1 MVVMSA
7 AAHTI
12 RAQFQ
17 PEVDEF
23 IDDLTMFASGSYLS
37 EEDKELWDEP
47 FDPSVLPELRKMLEH
62 YLDEVDALGSQPEDQ
77 QLVGLVG
84 PFYERLEAFNVRHAD
99 AVLEPEEKADIETLV
114 IRVCTA
120 AGATD
125 EALEALPDFE

>member
-47 FDPSVLPELRKMLEH
+47 F
-62 YLDEVDALGSQPEDQ
+62 DEVDALGSQPEDQ

-125 EALEALPDFE
+125 EALEALPEFE

>member
-1 MVVMSA
+1 MVAMSA
-7 AAHTI
+7 AAHKI

-17 PEVDEF
+17 SEVDEF

-37 EEDKELWDEP
+37 EDDKDLWDEP
-47 FDPSVLPELRKMLEH
+47 FDPAVLPELRVMLEAF
-62 YLDEVDALGSQPEDQ
+62 LDEIDALGATPEDQ

-99 AVLEPEEKADIETLV
+99 AVLEPEERADIETLV
-114 IRVCTA
+114 IRACTA

-125 EALEALPDFE
+125 EALEALPEFE